1 MTLLTFL
8 FSSYSS
14 QRNTHSPL
22 SKDKGITKKK
32 KKTIIKLT
40 LQTSLMTCKANKKK
54 INISVITAL
63 CANFPS
69 TGPSCIR
76 HTRMPWLG
84 CVPAPGL
91 GPPAKTF
98 PEDQCDGGCLSP
110 LTALLV
116 VHLHL
121 QPGSAPSPGSW
132 EDPSS
137 EGE

>member
-1 MTLLTFL
+1 MVPNPRLRQVKQLAQDHTAREYIKIHMGYILVREEVFCLTLLTFL

-22 SKDKGITKKK
+22 SKDTGITKKK
-32 KKTIIKLT
+32 NIIIKLT
-40 LQTSLMTCKANKKK
+40 LQTSLMTCKTNKK

-84 CVPAPGL
+84 CFPAPGL
-91 GPPAKTF
+91 GPPAQDISRG
-98 PEDQCDGGCLSP
+98 PM
-110 LTALLV
+110 
-116 VHLHL
+116 
-121 QPGSAPSPGSW
+121 
-132 EDPSS
+132 
-137 EGE
+137 